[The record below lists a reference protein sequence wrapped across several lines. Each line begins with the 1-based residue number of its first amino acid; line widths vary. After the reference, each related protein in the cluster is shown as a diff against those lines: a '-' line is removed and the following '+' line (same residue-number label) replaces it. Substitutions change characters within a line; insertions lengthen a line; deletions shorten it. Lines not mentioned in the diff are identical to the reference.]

1 MTHHQHRRSPATGL
15 RLPPFT
21 LIKTGSSTVRHEAE
35 FTAFAEA
42 NVTRLRQTAYLM
54 CRDWHLAQDLTQ
66 NTLTKM
72 YLAWNRL
79 DRRGRDPFTYA
90 RKVLL
95 NTLLDHKRL
104 RSTTELTVDQLP
116 DRAHPTDATAER
128 LTLLNALALL
138 PNRDRAIVLLRYWED
153 QSVEQTAEIL
163 GVSVSVVKTQS
174 MRALTT
180 LRAHLGADRQLLF
193 G

>member
-1 MTHHQHRRSPATGL
+1 M
-15 RLPPFT
+15 
-21 LIKTGSSTVRHEAE
+21 VRTEAE
-35 FTAFAEA
+35 FIAFAEA

-66 NTLTKM
+66 GTLTKM
-72 YLAWNRL
+72 YVVWNRL
-79 DRRGRDPFTYA
+79 ARQSADPFSYA

-104 RSTTELTVDQLP
+104 RSSGELTVDQLP
-116 DRAHPTDATAER
+116 DRPDPSDPTAER

-138 PNRDRAIVLLRYWED
+138 PKRDRAIVLLRYWDD

-163 GVSVSVVKTQS
+163 GVSTAVVKSQS
-174 MRALTT
+174 MRALAV
-180 LRAHLGADRQLLF
+180 LRTHLGSDREALF

>member
-1 MTHHQHRRSPATGL
+1 M
-15 RLPPFT
+15 
-21 LIKTGSSTVRHEAE
+21 VRNEAD

-42 NVTRLRQTAYLM
+42 NVTRLRQIAYLM

-66 NTLTKM
+66 STLTKM
-72 YLAWNRL
+72 YVAWNRL
-79 DRRGRDPFTYA
+79 ARHGSDPFGYA

-104 RSTTELTVDQLP
+104 RSSSELAVDQLP
-116 DRAHPTDATAER
+116 DLPHPGDPTADR

-138 PNRDRAIVLLRYWED
+138 PKRERAIVLLRYWED

-163 GVSVSVVKTQS
+163 GLSTSVVKSQS
-174 MRALTT
+174 MRALTV
-180 LRAHLGADRQLLF
+180 LRGHLGTDRAVLF
-193 G
+193 S